1 MFLCQQHTWETKRN
15 AERVYWRIKSMKSAK
30 SRAAISLAIHTHSDL
45 ILNGQPFCVNDSCSS
60 VVKTDRPFNQQ
71 PRWQKT
77 WWRHHNKSTCTHQ
90 PNQQNNNDRL
100 LGIRFDHAWVRLDV
114 IFASTP
120 SSHPINVYASEWRWK
135 DATFVQTLGFTII
148 IQMLWMLP
156 QEISIYHVTSI
167 DVYHPLRLDVVL
179 TLRTPR

>member
-1 MFLCQQHTWETKRN
+1 MR
-15 AERVYWRIKSMKSAK
+15 SAK

-45 ILNGQPFCVNDSCSS
+45 NGQPFCVNDSCNSV
-60 VVKTDRPFNQQ
+60 VVKTDRWLHCATRANTLVEPC
-71 PRWQKT
+71 WHKT

-90 PNQQNNNDRL
+90 PNQQNNNGRL

-148 IQMLWMLP
+148 I
-156 QEISIYHVTSI
+156 I
-167 DVYHPLRLDVVL
+167 DVMNATTRNFDLSRYVNWRLSP
-179 TLRTPR
+179 T